1 MSETTKIKNTEEFQS
16 SAIAFTPYH
25 DPLPHTCHDPAS
37 DVSRSRP
44 IRVTIGIMPRIE
56 IECDKADGNRCFI
69 LRAHMVRSYETGRE
83 YRGKII
89 YEKVVL
95 KLS

>member
-16 SAIAFTPYH
+16 SAIAFTP
-25 DPLPHTCHDPAS
+25 CHDPAS

-95 KLS
+95 TMS

>member
-1 MSETTKIKNTEEFQS
+1 VSRSCLRCVTI
-16 SAIAFTPYH
+16 
-25 DPLPHTCHDPAS
+25 LPQMCHDPAS